1 MTGVEFSEVMVNR
14 GAVGDQELCHEDEL
28 ANHSP
33 RTACKLGTYPEV
45 LGSIFGKPKS
55 QQQRTGRQLP
65 SPPTTT
71 HTPDQ
76 LDYDL
81 DLPDPPTSTYSPRE
95 AELTAS
101 VKPKRSLPEPP
112 PSAPALPV
120 EEPMV
125 ISNEVAVETLDMK
138 KRVKEVRIVEK
149 DLGDMKLEN
158 FSA

>member
-1 MTGVEFSEVMVNR
+1 M
-14 GAVGDQELCHEDEL
+14 
-28 ANHSP
+28 
-33 RTACKLGTYPEV
+33 GTYPEL
-45 LGSIFGKPKS
+45 LGSIFGKPKTH
-55 QQQRTGRQLP
+55 QQQRTRRQLP
-65 SPPTTT
+65 SPPPTTR
-71 HTPDQ
+71 TPESEQ

-81 DLPDPPTSTYSPRE
+81 DLPDPPTSTYSPRA

-125 ISNEVAVETLDMK
+125 ISNEVAVETLDAK